1 VTAGKKNIERGEER
15 RERVHLMH
23 YRFPG
28 PVGYLFPDSV
38 ASSADASHT
47 GGEVRYHEACS
58 YVDKEAQPSEP

>member
-1 VTAGKKNIERGEER
+1 MQAMSDRREEEHRER
-15 RERVHLMH
+15 RREKREKEREKVHLMH

-47 GGEVRYHEACS
+47 GGGGEI
-58 YVDKEAQPSEP
+58 P